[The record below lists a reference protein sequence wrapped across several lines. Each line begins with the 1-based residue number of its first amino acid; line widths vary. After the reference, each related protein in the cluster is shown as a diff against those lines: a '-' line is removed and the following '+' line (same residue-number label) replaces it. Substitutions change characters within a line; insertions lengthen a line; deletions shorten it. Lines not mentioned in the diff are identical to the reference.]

1 MENRPAA
8 LQKRILLAVE
18 GMSCAGCVHTVE
30 TALTKL
36 PGVAS
41 AAVNLATGEAAV
53 VFDPARQTPSQLV
66 EAVQGAG
73 YSAREA
79 AGASAEPDDQK
90 SERALRRSLGRM
102 ALAWALTGPVMALMI
117 LHMTGLLPM
126 RHHDW
131 VEALLETFLAMPV
144 LAIAGAE
151 TYVRGVKTAVH
162 LGPSMD
168 TLILLGTAAAFVTG
182 PLSLAGLP
190 VANYAAVAAMIMAF
204 HLTGR
209 YIETRARTR
218 AGRALRLLLEL
229 GAKTARVE
237 RDGQEVVI
245 PGEAVKVGD
254 VLVIRP
260 GEKIPTDGE
269 VISGE
274 SAVDESAA
282 RGEPLPVDKKTG
294 DAVIGATV
302 NLNGFLRVRAT
313 RVGRDTFLA
322 QVVRIVREAQNSKLP
337 IQQFA
342 DRVTGIFVPIILA
355 AALTTFLLWLLF
367 PDPLRAVA
375 AWAAGFLPWVKVSGV
390 TTLSLAVFAGI
401 AVLVI
406 ACPCAMGL
414 ATPTALMVAGGLGA
428 KHGILIRNGEAI
440 QLMRAVRVV
449 ILDKTGTITHGK
461 PDVAEVTPAEGVTSE
476 EVLRLAA
483 SVENPSEHPIAR
495 TIVAYARRQGIQ
507 PQETARFEAVPGQ
520 GTRATVG
527 GREIRVGKPEYL
539 LRAGVNL
546 DGVRSIIEQ
555 FQADGKTAVLVAAD
569 RRPVGAIGLMDAVKE
584 DSAAAIRALK
594 RLGLRVVMIT
604 GDHERTARAVAK
616 QVNIDEVMA
625 DVLPADKARAVE
637 ELRAKFGPTA
647 MVGDGINDAGALATA
662 DVGIAMGSGADIAVE
677 SADIALVRDDLFGV
691 ADAVLLSRATFRKI
705 RQNLLWA
712 VGYNA
717 LAVPLAVLGLLHP
730 LIAEAAMALSSINVV
745 ANSLRLESAF
755 ERGLREIRRSSNV
768 RNGG

>member
-1 MENRPAA
+1 MENRPPMP
-8 LQKRILLAVE
+8 QQRILLAVE

-41 AAVNLATGEAAV
+41 VAVNLATGEAV
-53 VFDPARQTPSQLV
+53 VLFDPARWTPRQLV
-66 EAVQGAG
+66 EAILAAG

-79 AGASAEPDDQK
+79 AGAFAEADEQK

-131 VEALLETFLAMPV
+131 AEALLETLLAMPV

-151 TYVRGVKTAVH
+151 TYVRGVKTALR

-229 GAKTARVE
+229 GARTARVE

-245 PGEAVKVGD
+245 PREAVKVGD

-302 NLNGFLRVRAT
+302 NLNGFLRDRAT

-322 QVVRIVREAQNSKLP
+322 QVVRIVREAQSSKLP

-342 DRVTGIFVPIILA
+342 DRVTGIFVPAILA
-355 AALTTFLLWLLF
+355 VALATFLLWLLF
-367 PDPLRAVA
+367 PEPLRAVA
-375 AWAAGFLPWVKVSGV
+375 AWAAGFLPWVKISGV
-390 TTLSLAVFAGI
+390 TPLSLAAFAGI

-440 QLMRAVRVV
+440 QLMRSVRVV
-449 ILDKTGTITHGK
+449 ILDKTGTITNGK
-461 PDVAEVTPAEGVTSE
+461 PEASEVTTAEGVASE
-476 EVLRLAA
+476 EVLRIAA
-483 SVENPSEHPIAR
+483 SVENSSEHPIAR
-495 TIVAYARRQGIQ
+495 AIVAYARRQGIQ
-507 PQETARFEAVPGQ
+507 PQEAARFEAVPGR

-539 LRAGVNL
+539 SQAGVNL
-546 DGVRSIIEQ
+546 DGVRSIVEQ
-555 FQADGKTAVLVAAD
+555 FQADGKTAVIVAAD
-569 RRPVGAIGLMDAVKE
+569 GRALGAIGLTDAVKE
-584 DSAAAIRALK
+584 DSAAAIRTLK
-594 RLGLRVVMIT
+594 GLGLRVVMIT

-616 QVNIDEVMA
+616 QVDIDEVMA
-625 DVLPADKARAVE
+625 DLLPADKARAVE
-637 ELRAKFGPTA
+637 QLRAKFGPAA

-662 DVGIAMGSGADIAVE
+662 DVGIAMGSAADIAVE
-677 SADIALVRDDLFGV
+677 SADIVLVRDDLSGV

-705 RQNLLWA
+705 RQNLCWA

-730 LIAEAAMALSSINVV
+730 LIAEAAMALSSVTVV
-745 ANSLRLESAF
+745 SNSVRLESAF
-755 ERGLREIRRSSNV
+755 ERGRREIRRRSNA

>member
-1 MENRPAA
+1 
-8 LQKRILLAVE
+8 
-18 GMSCAGCVHTVE
+18 
-30 TALTKL
+30 
-36 PGVAS
+36 
-41 AAVNLATGEAAV
+41 
-53 VFDPARQTPSQLV
+53 
-66 EAVQGAG
+66 
-73 YSAREA
+73 
-79 AGASAEPDDQK
+79 
-90 SERALRRSLGRM
+90 
-102 ALAWALTGPVMALMI
+102 
-117 LHMTGLLPM
+117 
-126 RHHDW
+126 
-131 VEALLETFLAMPV
+131 
-144 LAIAGAE
+144 
-151 TYVRGVKTAVH
+151 
-162 LGPSMD
+162 
-168 TLILLGTAAAFVTG
+168 
-182 PLSLAGLP
+182 
-190 VANYAAVAAMIMAF
+190 MIMAF

-218 AGRALRLLLEL
+218 AGHALRLLLEL

-237 RDGQEVVI
+237 RGGQEIVI
-245 PGEAVKVGD
+245 PGEAVQVGD

-269 VISGE
+269 VLSGE

-342 DRVTGIFVPIILA
+342 DRVTGLFVPIILA
-355 AALTTFLLWLLF
+355 TALATFLLWIIF

-390 TTLSLAVFAGI
+390 TTLSLAVFAAV

-414 ATPTALMVAGGLGA
+414 ATPTALMIGAGLGA

-440 QLMRAVRVV
+440 QRMRSLQVV

-461 PDVAEVTPAEGVTSE
+461 PEVAEVAPAPGVASE

-483 SVENPSEHPIAR
+483 SVENASEHPIAR
-495 TIVAYARRQGIQ
+495 AIVAHARRQGVE

-520 GTRATVG
+520 GARATVG
-527 GREIRVGKPEYL
+527 GREILVGKPDYL
-539 LRAGVNL
+539 IRSGA
-546 DGVRSIIEQ
+546 DIADVRSMVEQ
-555 FQADGKTAVLVAAD
+555 FEADGKTVVLVAAD
-569 RRPVGAIGLMDAVKE
+569 RQAIGVIGIMDAVKE
-584 DSAAAIRALK
+584 DSAGAIRALK
-594 RLGLRVVMIT
+594 EMGLRVVMIT

-616 QVNIDEVMA
+616 QVGIDEVRA

-647 MVGDGINDAGALATA
+647 MVGDGINDAGALAKA
-662 DVGIAMGSGADIAVE
+662 DVGIAMGSGADIAIE
-677 SADIALVRDDLFGV
+677 SADIALVRDDLSGV
-691 ADAVLLSRATFRKI
+691 VDAVLLSHATFRKI
-705 RQNLLWA
+705 RQNLFWA

-730 LIAEAAMALSSINVV
+730 LIAEAAMALSSVNVV

-755 ERGLREIRRSSNV
+755 ERDLRKTRMKA
-768 RNGG
+768 

>member
-1 MENRPAA
+1 MENSPTAP
-8 LQKRILLAVE
+8 QRILLAVE

-53 VFDPARQTPSQLV
+53 VFDPARQTPAQLV
-66 EAVQGAG
+66 EAVQSAG

-79 AGASAEPDDQK
+79 AAAAAEPDEQK

-102 ALAWALTGPVMALMI
+102 ALAWALTGPVMAMMI
-117 LHMTGLLPM
+117 LHMTGLMPM
-126 RHHDW
+126 RQHDW
-131 VEALLETFLAMPV
+131 AEALLEVLLALPV

-254 VLVIRP
+254 VLAIRP

-302 NLNGFLRVRAT
+302 NLNGFLRIRAT
-313 RVGRDTFLA
+313 RVGRDTYLA
-322 QVVRIVREAQNSKLP
+322 QVVRIVREAQSSKLP

-355 AALTTFLLWLLF
+355 AALATFLLWLLF
-367 PDPLRAVA
+367 PDPMRAVA

-390 TTLSLAVFAGI
+390 TTLSLAVFAGV

-414 ATPTALMVAGGLGA
+414 ATPTALMVASGLGA

-440 QLMRAVRVV
+440 QLMRSVRVV
-449 ILDKTGTITHGK
+449 ILDKTGTITRGK
-461 PDVAEVTPAEGVTSE
+461 PEVAQVAPVEGVTSE
-476 EVLRLAA
+476 EILGLAA
-483 SVENPSEHPIAR
+483 SVESSSEHPIAR
-495 TIVAYARRQGIQ
+495 MIVAHARRQGIE
-507 PQETARFEAVPGQ
+507 PQEAARFEAVPGQ

-539 LRAGVNL
+539 SRAGVNL
-546 DGVRSIIEQ
+546 AGVRSLVEQ
-555 FQADGKTAVLVAAD
+555 FQADGKTVVLVAAD
-569 RRPVGAIGLMDAVKE
+569 GRAIGAIGVTDTVKE
-584 DSAAAIRALK
+584 GSSAAIRALK
-594 RLGLRVVMIT
+594 ELGLRVVMIT

-616 QVNIDEVMA
+616 QVDIDEVLA

-662 DVGIAMGSGADIAVE
+662 DVGIAMGSGTDIAIE
-677 SADIALVRDDLFGV
+677 SADIALVRDDLSGV
-691 ADAVLLSRATFRKI
+691 VDAVLLSRAAFRKI
-705 RQNLLWA
+705 RQNLFWA

-730 LIAEAAMALSSINVV
+730 LIAEATMALSSVNVV

-755 ERGLREIRRSSNV
+755 DRDLREVRRRSNA